1 MSSIGQSLPYNTLL
15 KLMYDSKFPVIQ
27 AHQKDTF
34 SEAIIID
41 TREKDEFEVSHIK
54 GAKWVGFENFEMASV
69 ADLPKNTPIILYCSV
84 GVRSEKIGKQL
95 KEAGF
100 KEVYNLYGGIFQ
112 WINEGNPV
120 YRNEI
125 QTSKIHPYSPAWGF
139 WLKKGKK
146 VYEP

>member
-1 MSSIGQSLPYNTLL
+1 ML
-15 KLMYDSKFPVIQ
+15 YDSEFPIIYSY
-27 AHQKDTF
+27 QKEDF
-34 SEAIIID
+34 SEAIILD
-41 TREKDEFEVSHIK
+41 AREKDEFEVSHLK
-54 GAKWVGFENFEMASV
+54 GAKWVGFEDFDMAAVS
-69 ADLPKNTPIILYCSV
+69 DIRKDTPIILYCSV

-95 KEAGF
+95 KEAGYE
-100 KEVYNLYGGIFQ
+100 EVYNLYGGIFQ

-120 YRNEI
+120 YRSDI